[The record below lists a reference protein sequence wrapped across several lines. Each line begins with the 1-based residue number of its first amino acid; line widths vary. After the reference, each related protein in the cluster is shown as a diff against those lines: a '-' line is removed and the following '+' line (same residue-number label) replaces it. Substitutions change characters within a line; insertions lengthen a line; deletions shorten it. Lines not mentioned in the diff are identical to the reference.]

1 MSRHPLVLAIV
12 AIATISMAQSP
23 PLRGAITGVAVDGS
37 SGVVVAD
44 AVVTLTAQAG
54 TTLPAG
60 YVARQMTDAKGRF
73 AFLNLPN
80 DGTFQVSAAKY
91 GYLDGGYGRDGD
103 PGAPLRTVAVEGGS
117 WAANLRVML
126 WRPATISGTVRD
138 EQGEPVVGVFVR
150 ALARVRVAGR
160 DDLAAGPV
168 TVTDDHGRYRLSGL
182 LRGRYLV
189 QVPSVA
195 TAVPAGTR
203 VNAPSTDA
211 PAGAID
217 VDDSTRLVIGRYPL
231 PPPGVNGRAMTYAPS
246 FHPGASAAAEAT
258 LIDVT
263 FGDDRAGIDVALA
276 PVAGVR
282 VSGKVEGPA
291 EALATLTLRLMPQ
304 GLEQTGIG
312 GDAAIASVAANGD
325 FTFLNVPSGTYTLDA
340 PLTFNELSIR
350 SGATMTGGTVGSG
363 GGASLPSPPRS
374 SGASRM
380 SQETGSAPGVSLS
393 VADYRGASGAKVPGF
408 TGRMPM
414 TVGGADVTG
423 VVLRLRATAV
433 LRGRLLLETDP
444 AKPPPAPMP
453 RFNVFL
459 DPVGGH
465 AGLGQPRM
473 LAPQGN
479 SVEFEIT
486 GIPPAE
492 YFLRVQAGGVPWQVK
507 SIQWQDRDHT
517 TTPLDAAATDDLS
530 GVVVTVTNAVASL
543 TGAVRDQRGAVPESG
558 IVVVFPV
565 QPAWRTSTG
574 LWPTR
579 LAAATLSSTG
589 TYRFT
594 SLPAG
599 EYFVAAIDAARLST
613 WRNPEL
619 MTALERSAQRVTL
632 AWGQTTARDLTMT
645 VLK

>member
-1 MSRHPLVLAIV
+1 
-12 AIATISMAQSP
+12 
-23 PLRGAITGVAVDGS
+23 
-37 SGVVVAD
+37 
-44 AVVTLTAQAG
+44 
-54 TTLPAG
+54 
-60 YVARQMTDAKGRF
+60 
-73 AFLNLPN
+73 
-80 DGTFQVSAAKY
+80 
-91 GYLDGGYGRDGD
+91 
-103 PGAPLRTVAVEGGS
+103 
-117 WAANLRVML
+117 
-126 WRPATISGTVRD
+126 
-138 EQGEPVVGVFVR
+138 
-150 ALARVRVAGR
+150 
-160 DDLAAGPV
+160 
-168 TVTDDHGRYRLSGL
+168 
-182 LRGRYLV
+182 
-189 QVPSVA
+189 
-195 TAVPAGTR
+195 
-203 VNAPSTDA
+203 
-211 PAGAID
+211 
-217 VDDSTRLVIGRYPL
+217 
-231 PPPGVNGRAMTYAPS
+231 
-246 FHPGASAAAEAT
+246 
-258 LIDVT
+258 
-263 FGDDRAGIDVALA
+263 
-276 PVAGVR
+276 
-282 VSGKVEGPA
+282 
-291 EALATLTLRLMPQ
+291 
-304 GLEQTGIG
+304 
-312 GDAAIASVAANGD
+312 
-325 FTFLNVPSGTYTLDA
+325 
-340 PLTFNELSIR
+340 
-350 SGATMTGGTVGSG
+350 
-363 GGASLPSPPRS
+363 
-374 SGASRM
+374 
-380 SQETGSAPGVSLS
+380 
-393 VADYRGASGAKVPGF
+393 
-408 TGRMPM
+408 
-414 TVGGADVTG
+414 
-423 VVLRLRATAV
+423 
-433 LRGRLLLETDP
+433 
-444 AKPPPAPMP
+444 MP